1 MLAALLLLAVIF
13 IAPFG
18 LMYYL
23 RYRRDKAIMRKI
35 SLDVKNELLKSGS
48 YSDISDSTLR
58 LVRSGVIG
66 KSIAT
71 AIIYIAM
78 IILYNIAAVFFM
90 KAYIGDVIIVTLM
103 SAALLLFY
111 AASVFVSLI
120 RLSRRD
126 GLIKIKGFVC
136 RKSNYEMLTVY
147 YDMEKL
153 RYRVH
158 HCGLIF
164 DKIHNAEPG
173 RLVNL
178 IAVRSRHRV
187 RIIRI
192 LTF

>member
-1 MLAALLLLAVIF
+1 MVAALLLLAVIF

-18 LMYYL
+18 LMHYL
-23 RYRRDKAIMRKI
+23 RYRRDKAVMRKI
-35 SLDVKNELLKSGS
+35 SLDVKNDLLKSGS
-48 YSDISDSTLR
+48 YSEISDSTLR

-66 KSIAT
+66 KGIAS

-90 KAYIGDVIIVTLM
+90 KAYIGDAVIVILM
-103 SAALLLFY
+103 SAALLLVY

-153 RYRVH
+153 RYRVY

-173 RLVNL
+173 RYVNL
-178 IAVRSRHRV
+178 IAVRSRHKV